1 MTIREINE
9 RTPELIERLTA
20 VWESSAR
27 ATHTFLSEQE
37 LMEIKKEVP
46 GALRGVGR
54 LFTAEDEEG
63 IPAAFMGVEGP
74 SLEMLFVSAAARG
87 RGMGGALLRYGTERC
102 GVRTLAVNEQN
113 PQARGFY
120 EHMGFAAVRR
130 TELDEQGRPCPL
142 VYMELRREPKHIE
155 DGGR

>member
-1 MTIREINE
+1 M
-9 RTPELIERLTA
+9 
-20 VWESSAR
+20 
-27 ATHTFLSEQE
+27 
-37 LMEIKKEVP
+37 P

-54 LFTAEDEEG
+54 LFTAEDEDG
-63 IPAAFMGVEGP
+63 APAAFMGVEGP

-102 GVRTLAVNEQN
+102 GVCTLAVNEQN

-130 TELDEQGRPCPL
+130 TELDEQGRPYPL
-142 VYMELRREPKHIE
+142 VYMELRQEPKHIE

>member
-1 MTIREINE
+1 MTIGEVRE
-9 RTPELIERLTA
+9 RTPELVAQLTA
-20 VWESSAR
+20 VWEGSVR

-54 LFTAEDEEG
+54 LFTAEDEDG
-63 IPAAFMGVEGP
+63 APAAFMGVEGP

-87 RGMGGALLRYGTERC
+87 RGMGGALLRYGVERC

-120 EHMGFAAVRR
+120 EHMGFAAVGARSWTNR
-130 TELDEQGRPCPL
+130 
-142 VYMELRREPKHIE
+142 
-155 DGGR
+155 GGLTRWSTWS

>member
-1 MTIREINE
+1 
-9 RTPELIERLTA
+9 
-20 VWESSAR
+20 
-27 ATHTFLSEQE
+27 
-37 LMEIKKEVP
+37 MEIKKEVP

-54 LFTAEDEEG
+54 LFTAEEEDG
-63 IPAAFMGVEGP
+63 APAAFMGVEGP

-130 TELDEQGRPCPL
+130 TETGRTGPALPAGL
-142 VYMELRREPKHIE
+142 HGAEAGAKAY
-155 DGGR
+155 

>member
-20 VWESSAR
+20 VWESSGR
-27 ATHTFLSEQE
+27 AKHTFLSEQE
-37 LMEIKKEVP
+37 LMAIKKEVP

-63 IPAAFMGVEGP
+63 IPAAFMGVEGT
-74 SLEMLFVSAAARG
+74 SLEMLFVSADARG
-87 RGMGGALLRYGTERC
+87 SGMGGALLRYGVERC
-102 GVRTLAVNEQN
+102 GVRTLAVNKQN

-130 TELDEQGRPCPL
+130 TETDEQGRPYPL
-142 VYMELRREPKHIE
+142 VYMELRQEPKHIE

>member
-1 MTIREINE
+1 
-9 RTPELIERLTA
+9 
-20 VWESSAR
+20 
-27 ATHTFLSEQE
+27 
-37 LMEIKKEVP
+37 MEIKKEVP
-46 GALRGVGR
+46 GALRGIGR
-54 LFTAEDEEG
+54 LFTAEDADG
-63 IPAAFMGVEGP
+63 VPAAFMGVEGP

-87 RGMGGALLRYGTERC
+87 RGMDGALLRYGVERC

-113 PQARGFY
+113 PQARRFY

-130 TELDEQGRPCPL
+130 TETDEQGRPYPL

>member
-1 MTIREINE
+1 
-9 RTPELIERLTA
+9 
-20 VWESSAR
+20 
-27 ATHTFLSEQE
+27 
-37 LMEIKKEVP
+37 MEIKKEVP
-46 GALRGVGR
+46 GALRGVDR
-54 LFTAEDEEG
+54 LFTAEDEG
-63 IPAAFMGVEGP
+63 GVPAAFMGVEGT

-130 TELDEQGRPCPL
+130 TETDEQGRPYPL
-142 VYMELRREPKHIE
+142 VYMELRQEPKHIE

>member
-74 SLEMLFVSAAARG
+74 SL
-87 RGMGGALLRYGTERC
+87 
-102 GVRTLAVNEQN
+102 
-113 PQARGFY
+113 
-120 EHMGFAAVRR
+120 
-130 TELDEQGRPCPL
+130 
-142 VYMELRREPKHIE
+142 
-155 DGGR
+155 